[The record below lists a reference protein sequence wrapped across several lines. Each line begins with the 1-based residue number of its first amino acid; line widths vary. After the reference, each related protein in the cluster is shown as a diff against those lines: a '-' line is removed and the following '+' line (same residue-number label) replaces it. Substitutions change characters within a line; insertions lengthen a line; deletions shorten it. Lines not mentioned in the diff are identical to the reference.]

1 MNVPTSS
8 PADLALIRHALSLTE
23 SFSSWPVALLD
34 RLLPMSRLGRHARG
48 ALVHSE
54 TQAEPE
60 ILVVVSGH
68 LMVSRV
74 NVDGSRASISVLG
87 PGLVIG
93 IPRGMN
99 PDDEALYDYRANDD
113 AVVVHVPARIVFQT
127 LDSEAFLWKTM
138 AHMLLKQHRQMLTT
152 VVDQLAGNLS
162 RRLAATI
169 DRLAQIHGVDSSE
182 MTLRL
187 RLSQDDLAAMLQ
199 VSRGALNREIRVF
212 EAQGLIRADYG
223 TLIVLDQPSLRK
235 LAGAVEELGQ
245 DEEQA

>member
-8 PADLALIRHALSLTE
+8 PADLALIRQALGLTE
-23 SFSSWPVALLD
+23 AFSSWPAALLD
-34 RLLPMSRLGRHARG
+34 RLLPASRLGRHSRG

-54 TQAEPE
+54 AQAEPE
-60 ILVVVSGH
+60 ILTVVSGH

-74 NVDGSRASISVLG
+74 KVDGSRASISVLG

-113 AVVVHVPARIVFQT
+113 AVIVHVPARIVFQT
-127 LDSEAFLWKTM
+127 LDSEAFLWKAM

-169 DRLAQIHGVDSSE
+169 ARLAQVYGVDSSQKS
-182 MTLRL
+182 LRL
-187 RLSQDDLAAMLQ
+187 RLSQEDLAAMLQ
-199 VSRGALNREIRVF
+199 ASRGALNRELGVF
-212 EAQGLIRADYG
+212 EAQGLIRAEYG
-223 TLIVLDQPSLRK
+223 TLIVLDLPALRK
-235 LAGAVEELGQ
+235 LAGAVEEPGQ
-245 DEEQA
+245 DEVQT

>member
-1 MNVPTSS
+1 MNVPASS
-8 PADLALIRHALSLTE
+8 AADVALIRQALGLTE
-23 SFSSWPVALLD
+23 AFASWPAPLLD
-34 RLLPMSRLGRHARG
+34 RLLPMSRLGRHPRG

-54 TQAEPE
+54 AEAEPE
-60 ILVVVSGH
+60 ILTVVSGH

-74 NVDGSRASISVLG
+74 NIDGSRASISVLG

-152 VVDQLAGNLS
+152 VVDQLAGNLR

-169 DRLAQIHGVDSSE
+169 DRLAQIYGVDSRQMS
-182 MTLRL
+182 LRL

-199 VSRGALNREIRVF
+199 VSRGALNREIRMF
-212 EAQGLIRADYG
+212 EEQGLIRAEYG
-223 TLIVLDQPSLRK
+223 TLIVLDLPSLRK
-235 LAGAVEELGQ
+235 LAGSVEELGQ